1 MTRRWIILVFAIG
14 MAAMVYSACSKNSSP
29 TQPQQQTTVTQLVAA
44 PPSVTVGAGI
54 SEDVAVGGGTPP
66 YSVTTAPS
74 AIATAQ
80 LLYPDSAVSYVHI
93 TGVTVATASTAVTIK
108 DNSAAT
114 AKTVTIPIG
123 VQ

>member
-1 MTRRWIILVFAIG
+1 M
-14 MAAMVYSACSKNSSP
+14 
-29 TQPQQQTTVTQLVAA
+29 
-44 PPSVTVGAGI
+44 TVGAGL

-123 VQ
+123 VH